1 MPSPAIVPIAPQ
13 SWLGWFLITTTTS
26 LLRSLRRYRRLSSYL
41 RYYSPILYSTTLLD
55 PLAFTRFP
63 LSYYY

>member
-1 MPSPAIVPIAPQ
+1 MPSPATVPIVPQ

-26 LLRSLRRYRRLSSYL
+26 LLRSLRHYKRLSSYL
-41 RYYSPILYSTTLLD
+41 YCYSPILYNATLLD